1 MVSIRWHFFAAP
13 ALKTSG
19 GHRRAATTTHAH
31 PMKYLIRTALIALSL
46 VAAGC
51 FPDER
56 LWWSPDGLEL
66 AVLTPTGLR
75 LANPDGIL
83 SEATCGDVQAAA
95 WLPDGSGLVVTK
107 QTEFDTW
114 DAAKALVPAAEV
126 KQIEDLSKGIPDL
139 AAALAKV
146 TGGDRDKLEPVLK
159 SLGVSDPE
167 IIGLAYHCALQTN
180 RAALETALATHG
192 SSTVVK
198 ELLETKSSFKVN
210 EIAVVMMEGERTL
223 GTPKPLVRSLFS
235 LGAPVPSP
243 KHGPVAFTAGPV
255 GPPVPSLTHRLVA
268 FTAGKSLRVAAL
280 DGSATLEVTDANL
293 GPCAW
298 TPEGSSLVFL
308 TPLTPPVDEV
318 SLVVAKLCMRT
329 VIGADGKLLKDP
341 GNPQTRE
348 TCLAATDL
356 ATVAVSGPQRLA
368 VLPDGRILF
377 ASLAA
382 TCPAAAD
389 ASEEGEQLFLLYPWP
404 GGKARPAP
412 VPVDP
417 ALWPGTLQHFVL
429 SPDGKKVALVDG
441 GRDAVAVLELAT
453 GKFGIVAL
461 DRGRKCRTLPAWR
474 SNDELSFAA
483 LPEEKSER
491 PEVMLLKLGQPAW
504 VISKS
509 WDADILNAMLE
520 KPKDNPPPTE

>member
-1 MVSIRWHFFAAP
+1 MI
-13 ALKTSG
+13 
-19 GHRRAATTTHAH
+19 
-31 PMKYLIRTALIALSL
+31 
-46 VAAGC
+46 
-51 FPDER
+51 
-56 LWWSPDGLEL
+56 
-66 AVLTPTGLR
+66 VL
-75 LANPDGIL
+75 
-83 SEATCGDVQAAA
+83 
-95 WLPDGSGLVVTK
+95 K

-114 DAAKALVPAAEV
+114 DAAKALVPAEEV
-126 KQIEDLSKGIPDL
+126 KQVEDLAKGIPDL

-146 TGGDRDKLEPVLK
+146 TDGDENKLEPVLK
-159 SLGVSDPE
+159 SLGISDPE
-167 IIGLAYHCALQTN
+167 LLGLAYQCALQTN
-180 RAALETALATHG
+180 RAALEAALAAHG
-192 SSTVVK
+192 SSTMVK
-198 ELLETKSSFKVN
+198 ELLETKPSFKVN
-210 EIAVVMMEGERTL
+210 EIGL
-223 GTPKPLVRSLFS
+223 SQYLSKPIVHSLFS

-255 GPPVPSLTHRLVA
+255 GPPVPSLTHSLVA
-268 FTAGKSLRVAAL
+268 FTAGKSLRVTAL
-280 DGSATLEVTDANL
+280 DGSAFLEVTDANL

-318 SLVVAKLCMRT
+318 SLVVAKLCIRR
-329 VIGADGKLLKDP
+329 VIGTDGKLLQNP
-341 GNPQTRE
+341 GNEQTPA
-348 TCLAATDL
+348 TCPGATDL

-368 VLPDGRILF
+368 LLPDGRILF

-404 GGKARPAP
+404 GGKARPVP

-417 ALWPGTLQHFVL
+417 ALWSGTLQHFVV

-474 SNDELSFAA
+474 SIDELSFVA

-491 PEVMLLKLGQPAW
+491 PEVMLLKLGQPAR